1 MHAELKNLISQS
13 LNTRAELEK
22 KLIEQAWESE
32 TFKQELINNPRAVIN
47 RELKQQQIPENV
59 EIEVLQET
67 TNKVYLVLPQNPTQV
82 GSGAELSD
90 EDLEKV
96 AGGVTICP
104 SILGVQVT
112 GVDQCLRNSDTTG
125 AEGLV

>member
-1 MHAELKNLISQS
+1 MHAELKKLISQS

-32 TFKQELINNPRAVIN
+32 TFKEELIKNPRAVIN

-67 TNKVYLVLPQNPTQV
+67 TNKVYLVLPQNPTPV
-82 GSGAELSD
+82 GSGSELSE

-96 AGGVTICP
+96 AGGISICVLI
-104 SILGVQVT
+104 SS
-112 GVDQCLRNSDTTG
+112 VDQCIRNSDTTG